1 MSPSLGPG
9 GSVNLKPVIDRLER
23 IEETQIRHGELLEKL
38 VEQGEQTQELL
49 MKMDEVLTDMAPRLD
64 SVETNLKDK
73 SLTAS

>member
-1 MSPSLGPG
+1 MSPGAGPG
-9 GSVNLKPVIDRLER
+9 GSVNRKPVIDRLER
-23 IEETQIRHGELLEKL
+23 IEETQTRHGELLEKL

-73 SLTAS
+73 SLAS